1 MRNYPRHSFS
11 IARISH
17 PELPNHS
24 PQPIGFTALDY
35 LKRCRTFES
44 RVRSFK
50 PRTNLWSRNNF
61 GECVEEARHLRDIPL
76 ICPIRRIPGEPRC
89 HSPSGGSHEASE
101 SIHRNIY
108 FTAEIADC
116 LWPSVPAGDVP
127 KTAAKLLE
135 ATFKAR
141 NLLLSPLQLLRGAIS
156 RSEKF
161 FAENYSKMIMQRI
174 RFETSRH

>member
-1 MRNYPRHSFS
+1 MRNYPRRSFS

-101 SIHRNIY
+101 SIRRNIY
-108 FTAEIADC
+108 FTAEIADASG
-116 LWPSVPAGDVP
+116 LPFPPVMSQKLRRSSSRRPLRRGISFSVRSNCCAALSHDP
-127 KTAAKLLE
+127 K
-135 ATFKAR
+135 
-141 NLLLSPLQLLRGAIS
+141 SSSLRIT
-156 RSEKF
+156 RK
-161 FAENYSKMIMQRI
+161 
-174 RFETSRH
+174 

>member
-1 MRNYPRHSFS
+1 MRNYPRRSFS

-101 SIHRNIY
+101 NIHRDVY
-108 FTAEIADC
+108 FAAELAGCLFAAITPEKELEQNVFAFSESSGSTPAWYATANHRS
-116 LWPSVPAGDVP
+116 LFTRS
-127 KTAAKLLE
+127 LLC
-135 ATFKAR
+135 
-141 NLLLSPLQLLRGAIS
+141 S
-156 RSEKF
+156 RSLSF
-161 FAENYSKMIMQRI
+161 GG
-174 RFETSRH
+174 